1 MRATALRAKA
11 FQIVT
16 PACIAL
22 MMLITVPVNAA
33 YPDRPIRLIVPFPP
47 GGPND
52 ILARLVS
59 QRLTLTLGQ
68 SVTVENL
75 AGASTIIGTWAAAKA
90 PPDGYTLLM
99 ISPSHVINPGLRA
112 DLPYNLLRDF
122 TPVIGLAVSP
132 SVLVATRTL
141 PVNTLAEL
149 LALAKSR
156 PKEINFGSGGVG
168 TATHL
173 SGEMLC
179 KFGGVEMTHIPYK
192 GDAQATNDLFGGQ
205 IAWKFGTILSMKPQ
219 IDAGLVRPLAV
230 SGPSRIA
237 ALPNVP
243 TVAET
248 IPGFDA
254 TSLYGVV
261 VPAGTPVEI
270 VTRLN
275 ASLGQLVESPEFR
288 KLLTEDGATPVGGT
302 PEQFGTRL
310 KLAVDKWNQIIKQV
324 GVKAE

>member
-1 MRATALRAKA
+1 
-11 FQIVT
+11 
-16 PACIAL
+16 
-22 MMLITVPVNAA
+22 
-33 YPDRPIRLIVPFPP
+33 
-47 GGPND
+47 
-52 ILARLVS
+52 
-59 QRLTLTLGQ
+59 
-68 SVTVENL
+68 
-75 AGASTIIGTWAAAKA
+75 
-90 PPDGYTLLM
+90 
-99 ISPSHVINPGLRA
+99 
-112 DLPYNLLRDF
+112 
-122 TPVIGLAVSP
+122 
-132 SVLVATRTL
+132 
-141 PVNTLAEL
+141 
-149 LALAKSR
+149 
-156 PKEINFGSGGVG
+156 
-168 TATHL
+168 
-173 SGEMLC
+173 MLC

-243 TVAET
+243 TIAET

-275 ASLGQLVESPEFR
+275 VSLRQLVESTEFR

-302 PEQFGTRL
+302 PEQFGARL
-310 KLAVDKWNQIIKQV
+310 KLAIDKWNQIIKLV